1 LHEEIAMSLLAMIK
15 SKGPSGFGYGS
26 TAEDVTA
33 KLSLNGKTF
42 LLTGCNSGLGFE
54 TLRVLTLRGA
64 HVIGAARTLEKAQA
78 ACASVKGLT
87 TPVACELAEPAS
99 IRASVATVKALKV
112 PIDGIICNAGI
123 MALPKLNQ
131 AYGYEL
137 QFFTN
142 HIGHFILVTGL
153 IDALAANAR
162 ITMLSSGLHESA
174 PKGGIE
180 FDNLSG
186 EKGYSAWRAYG
197 QSKMANLLFAKEL
210 ARRFSGTART
220 ANALHPGV
228 IFDTNLKRSM
238 SVPRVILRAAVGLSN
253 LLVLKTI
260 PQGAAT
266 QCYVATN
273 PALATVSGQYF
284 ADCNIAK
291 PRADAEDPSLAKR
304 LWGVSEKIAV
314 GFVT

>member
-1 LHEEIAMSLLAMIK
+1 MSLLAIIK
-15 SKGPSGFGYGS
+15 PNGPSGFGYGS
-26 TAEDVTA
+26 TAEGVTA
-33 KLSLNGKTF
+33 GLSLDGRSYF
-42 LLTGCNSGLGFE
+42 LTGCNSGLGLE

-64 HVIGAARTLEKAQA
+64 HVIAAARTLEKAQA
-78 ACASVKGLT
+78 ACASVKGQT

-99 IRASVATVKALKV
+99 VCAAVATVKALNI

-153 IDALAANAR
+153 IEALAADAR
-162 ITMLSSGLHESA
+162 VTMLSSGAHKFA

-210 ARRFSGTART
+210 ARRLSGTART
-220 ANALHPGV
+220 TNALHPGV
-228 IFDTNLKRSM
+228 IFDTNLQRSM
-238 SVPRVILRAAVGLSN
+238 KVPRVILDPIAGLSN
-253 LLVLKTI
+253 LLVLKSI

-273 PALATVSGQYF
+273 PALGAVSGQYF

-291 PRADAEDPSLAKR
+291 PRADAEDPWLAQR
-304 LWGVSEKIAV
+304 LWDVSEKIAIAQ
-314 GFVT
+314 

>member
-1 LHEEIAMSLLAMIK
+1 MSLLAMIK
-15 SKGPSGFGYGS
+15 PNGPSGFGYGS
-26 TAEDVTA
+26 TAEGVTA
-33 KLSLNGKTF
+33 GLSLDGKTY

-64 HVIGAARTLEKAQA
+64 HVIAAARTLEKARA
-78 ACASVKGLT
+78 ACASVKGPT
-87 TPVACELAEPAS
+87 TPVACGLAEPAS
-99 IRASVATVKALKV
+99 VRATVATVKALNI

-142 HIGHFILVTGL
+142 HVGHFMLVTGL
-153 IDALAANAR
+153 IEALAADAR
-162 ITMLSSGLHESA
+162 VTMLSSSAHKFA
-174 PKGGIE
+174 PKDGIE

-197 QSKMANLLFAKEL
+197 QSKLANLLFAKEL
-210 ARRFSGTART
+210 ARRFTGTARK

-228 IFDTNLKRSM
+228 IFDTNLQRSM
-238 SVPRVILRAAVGLSN
+238 NVPRIVRDAIAGLSN
-253 LLVLKTI
+253 LIVLKSI

-273 PALATVSGQYF
+273 PALGAVSGQYF

-304 LWGVSEKIAV
+304 LWDVSEKISRLYNN
-314 GFVT
+314 

>member
-1 LHEEIAMSLLAMIK
+1 MSILAVIK
-15 SKGPSGFGYGS
+15 PNGPSGFGYGS
-26 TAEDVTA
+26 TAEDVLAGVALDGRTY
-33 KLSLNGKTF
+33 

-64 HVIGAARTLEKAQA
+64 HVVAAARTLEKARA
-78 ACASVKGLT
+78 ACTAVKGRT

-99 IRASVATVKALKV
+99 VRAT
-112 PIDGIICNAGI
+112 GI
-123 MALPKLNQ
+123 MALPKLNE

-142 HIGHFILVTGL
+142 HVGHFMLVTGL
-153 IDALAANAR
+153 IEALAADAR
-162 ITMLSSGLHESA
+162 VTMLSSSAHKFA

-186 EKGYSAWRAYG
+186 AKGYSAWRAYG

-210 ARRFSGTART
+210 ARRFRGTART

-228 IFDTNLKRSM
+228 IFDTNLQRAM
-238 SVPRVILRAAVGLSN
+238 TVPRVVLDVVAGVSN
-253 LLVLKTI
+253 LLVLKSI

-273 PALATVSGQYF
+273 PALTAVSGQYF
-284 ADCNIAK
+284 ADCNIAR
-291 PRADAEDPSLAKR
+291 PRADAEDASLAKR
-304 LWGVSEKIAV
+304 LWDASEQIAMAL
-314 GFVT
+314 